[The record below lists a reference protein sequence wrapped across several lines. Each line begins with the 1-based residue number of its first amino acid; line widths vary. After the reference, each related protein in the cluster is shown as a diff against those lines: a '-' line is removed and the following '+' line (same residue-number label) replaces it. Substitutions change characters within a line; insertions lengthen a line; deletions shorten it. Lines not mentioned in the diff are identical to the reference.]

1 MKIGRWSSVTNKRCA
16 AKNFLPQVMWKYH
29 CLVTVSWTEAFC
41 VAGRLALVVLMFAFR
56 HRFVRLWHEFCR
68 LWRQFVQEAPVGDKT
83 WNIGTAMALGYY
95 VFDPGPPF
103 DFDLG
108 FVAEML

>member
-29 CLVTVSWTEAFC
+29 CLVTASWTEAFC

-68 LWRQFVQEAPVGDKT
+68 LWREFVQELR
-83 WNIGTAMALGYY
+83 WGTRLGTSVRQWPWAIMCLTLALRLISIL
-95 VFDPGPPF
+95 V
-103 DFDLG
+103 